1 MDIIDNISSEIDSV
15 LKPVFNDKVYGSII
29 SLILVL
35 YAGLAAPKLPKTIS
49 KLFKSKIFKL
59 IVLIV
64 IAYTASKDASIAI
77 ITAVA
82 LVVSMQ
88 TLSKHEQTDK
98 VVKEIADAHEEE
110 IIDEH
115 EHEIKDAH
123 EHEIEAET
131 PIEPDSEEPHALD
144 LPESHDTQVHHQEL
158 EPEHDHEETKDPY
171 DYHDEDHS
179 HEDHDL
185 GAIEPSVAEHHEY
198 NVMPVL
204 QSNTDYQTV
213 ERFTAE
219 QIEAE
224 TPIIPISDPCQTTPP
239 PKYCK
244 KKVDELATQASKL
257 NATTIGEISGVVT
270 NELLA
275 NLDSDSIG
283 HTYIH
288 FEI

>member
-29 SLILVL
+29 SLIIVL

-98 VVKEIADAHEEE
+98 VVKEIAHAHEEE

-144 LPESHDTQVHHQEL
+144 LPESHHTQVHHQEL
-158 EPEHDHEETKDPY
+158 EPEHEHEETKDPY
-171 DYHDEDHS
+171 NYHDEDHS

-204 QSNTDYQTV
+204 QSKTDYQTV

-219 QIEAE
+219 STEDKRVIPVQNVCEE
-224 TPIIPISDPCQTTPP
+224 TPKPE
-239 PKYCK
+239 YCK
-244 KKVDELATQASKL
+244 KIAQLPTQSSKL
-257 NATTIGEISGVVT
+257 NATKTGEIMGMVT
-270 NELLA
+270 NEMLA
-275 NLDSDSIG
+275 GAILDSVQ
-283 HTYIH
+283 
-288 FEI
+288 

>member
-29 SLILVL
+29 SLIIVL

-98 VVKEIADAHEEE
+98 VVKEIADAHGEE

-123 EHEIEAET
+123 EHEIEDET

-158 EPEHDHEETKDPY
+158 EPEHEHEETKDPY

-179 HEDHDL
+179 HDHDL

-204 QSNTDYQTV
+204 QSKTDYQTV

-219 QIEAE
+219 PTEDTGVIPVQDICKAE
-224 TPIIPISDPCQTTPP
+224 PQHCQLP
-239 PKYCK
+239 
-244 KKVDELATQASKL
+244 TQSHKL
-257 NATTIGEISGVVT
+257 NATKTGEIIGVVA
-270 NELLA
+270 NEMLAGA
-275 NLDSDSIG
+275 NLDSVQ
-283 HTYIH
+283 
-288 FEI
+288 